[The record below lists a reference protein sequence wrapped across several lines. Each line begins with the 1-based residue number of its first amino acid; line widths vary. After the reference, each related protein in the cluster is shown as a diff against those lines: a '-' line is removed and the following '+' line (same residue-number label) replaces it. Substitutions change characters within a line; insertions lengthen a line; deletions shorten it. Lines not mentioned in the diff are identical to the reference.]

1 MRRLLSAAATASLLL
16 AQAPVLAEGTADDI
30 GVMNVSLKDS
40 IKPRFGF
47 QGQTQGAG
55 TPNEVG
61 IGGFLP
67 LSVGDNSVFY
77 ADVEANANLADFS
90 GYSSI
95 VNTQVDGV
103 TVSTS
108 SRLGYR
114 WLNDDR
120 SWMFGFNAGYDSRPM
135 NTGDAKPWHPIKRRY
150 QHLYLPSIKYA
161 RNPRSVFFQQV
172 AAEVEAVSPTW
183 NFGAYALVPF
193 GDTEQRLNSHYQ
205 GGALDTYGLDI
216 GYFITPE
223 INASVGYYYQQG
235 DDSAGNSSGV
245 KGRLAFAVAKD
256 VEFGG
261 TYTYDDAFNAR
272 ASADLTIRF
281 GGGSHKEKS
290 KQQAKAEEEPQIK
303 ELSATPSNRD
313 VRVQDA
319 VVCTP
324 ESVGPNPIVMGKSQ
338 LIPFGHLKLANG
350 LYRKMGFFSDHPGTR
365 GMFDQLKSK

>member
-1 MRRLLSAAATASLLL
+1 MRHLLSAAATASLLL
-16 AQAPVLAEGTADDI
+16 AQAPVLAEGKADDI
-30 GVMNVSLKDS
+30 GVLSVLLKET
-40 IKPRFGF
+40 IKPRLRF

-55 TPNEVG
+55 TPNESG
-61 IGGFLP
+61 IGGFFP
-67 LSVGDNSVFY
+67 LSVSENSVFFVD
-77 ADVEANANLADFS
+77 ALANANFSDFS
-90 GYSSI
+90 GTSSI
-95 VNTQVDGV
+95 VDTAVAG
-103 TVSTS
+103 TTISTS
-108 SRLGYR
+108 TRLGYR
-114 WLNDDR
+114 WLNADR
-120 SWMFGFNAGYDSRPM
+120 SWMFGINGGYDSRPM
-135 NTGDAKPWHPIKRRY
+135 NTGDAKPWNPIKRGY

-172 AAEVEAVSPTW
+172 AAAVEAVSPTW

-205 GGALDTYGLDI
+205 GGALDTYGLYI

-245 KGRLAFAVAKD
+245 KGRLAFAVADD

-281 GGGSHKEKS
+281 RGGSHKEKS
-290 KQQAKAEEEPQIK
+290 KEQAKAEEQPQIK

-313 VRVQDA
+313 VRVHDGLNWQDEIA
-319 VVCTP
+319 NLSP
-324 ESVGPNPIVMGKSQ
+324 LMLISNEKKQRLIVKY
-338 LIPFGHLKLANG
+338 K
-350 LYRKMGFFSDHPGTR
+350 
-365 GMFDQLKSK
+365 